1 MRSDTYTASAH
12 LIWHLKY
19 YGVVAQIQEDGGDI
33 ILLDLVAGQRV
44 MIHLIDQAITLSEIR
59 DNLDRASQQNVYT
72 LYTFWC
78 DMLLPPEGKPYLMDD
93 WMEVLLDLHKGV
105 LYGFEVAGRHV
116 YFFPLYFEGEGRL
129 KVARFGDIVDYAALN
144 AYETQA
150 NTPFLSGWYRIAGF
164 TANAHQQKRPRY
176 QPQQAPLEAAFALL
190 GLHPSA
196 DFEAVK
202 AAYRRLARAAHPDVN
217 TSASATEEMQRL
229 NAAYALLTRH
239 FNLGDE

>member
-1 MRSDTYTASAH
+1 MRSDTYTASAY

-19 YGVVAQIQEDGGDI
+19 YGVVGQILEDGGDI
-33 ILLDLVAGQRV
+33 ILLDLASGERV

-59 DNLDRASQQNVYT
+59 DNLQRAHEQRIYT

-93 WMEVLLDLHKGV
+93 WMEALLDLHKGV

-116 YFFPLYFEGEGRL
+116 YFFPLHFEGEGRL
-129 KVARFGDIVDYAALN
+129 KVARFGDVVDYATLR
-144 AYETQA
+144 AYEIKA
-150 NTPFLSGWYRIAGF
+150 NTPFLSGYQRIAGF
-164 TANAHQQKRPRY
+164 IGDTQQKRATR
-176 QPQQAPLEAAFALL
+176 QPQSTPLEAAFALL

-202 AAYRRLARAAHPDVN
+202 AAYRHLARLSHPDLN
-217 TSASATEEMQRL
+217 TSETATEQMQRL
-229 NAAYALLTRH
+229 NAAYDLLTRH
-239 FNLGDE
+239 FNLED